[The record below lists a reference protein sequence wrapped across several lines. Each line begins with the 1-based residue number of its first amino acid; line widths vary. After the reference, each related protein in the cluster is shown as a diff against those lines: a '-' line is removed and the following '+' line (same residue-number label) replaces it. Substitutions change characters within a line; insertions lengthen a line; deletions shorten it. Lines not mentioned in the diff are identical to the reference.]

1 MLQVNRLVKLCG
13 PYIQSL
19 SIRSLVPADLPDQR
33 NISPD
38 MAGIISGQRQ
48 NLNKRAAKKTE
59 ILYRGDIKF

>member
-19 SIRSLVPADLPDQR
+19 AIRSLVPADIPDQR

-38 MAGIISGQRQ
+38 MAGIISGQRE
-48 NLNKRAAKKTE
+48 NLTKCVVKKNET
-59 ILYRGDIKF
+59 LHRGEQ